1 MDTPQLAAVTSDPM
15 NTDYFLPLFG
25 SMIALT
31 FFLGPNPPEPEIAKD
46 KCV

>member
-15 NTDYFLPLFG
+15 DMDYFLPLFG
-25 SMIALT
+25 SMTALT
-31 FFLGPNPPEPEIAKD
+31 FFLGQNPSEPEIAKD